1 MNDFEFIE
9 HAKRQLLKNNL
20 SLQADVSEALLIGY
34 LLEEGEAKKEARKE
48 IEELI
53 AINTSRSL
61 FSRKPSFYVPPLSN
75 GEIRI
80 GRVVQGMRE
89 GSDYCINA
97 ADLQHLGIFAA
108 TYSGKT
114 TLLATI
120 LTQLDKLKQPIK
132 WLAFDFKRDLRS
144 LSRNYNVKV
153 LRWNWLKINPLQPPP
168 NVPLVQWMT
177 FIADIMAHVFGWFHA
192 SENYLLQFMQRAYD
206 AKPDGY
212 PTFRTLRDLILT
224 NEEASRRVS
233 EYRDVCLNRIESMLL
248 VMGDVLDTETSF
260 PIHGLLNENV
270 VIELDGMRRDEANY
284 LVEYFLAYI
293 FCYRLANGERG
304 EISHLNVFDEASR
317 YFFKGRQFRETTTE
331 LGISFLDTVPQIIR
345 DYKEG
350 LLCAAQE
357 PSLISHSLMSNLR
370 TKIVGYLSE
379 GQDIDAIC
387 DSLNFD
393 DEDRQELG
401 KLGERGYWIVKRAG
415 EEPLVVRTDDFPIAK
430 DMTDDELQK
439 RMDGFIQHLT
449 ELSKQ
454 TAPVVRHKK
463 IIEEPKIVA
472 PEISADAW
480 NVLVNVSE
488 HPFFGIRSRC
498 KSMQLS
504 ARRIEKAVQELGLK
518 QLAAPVEVPLGNF
531 RPVKFLMP
539 TTTALNLLANVG
551 HNTSLWKKIGNTGFE
566 HSLFQILIAFSF
578 RNRGLR
584 TTIEKT
590 LPSGRRVDVY
600 VESRERIGIEIELT
614 TTNIEEKIRGI
625 DSLDRLIVLVK
636 DEKVFHDF
644 VAFLRNAPNEKVRI
658 ARVNEFLRENSIR
671 NSHGTG
677 GINPFSADQ
686 TRPDAPVE

>member
-1 MNDFEFIE
+1 MNDLEFVE
-9 HAKRQLLKNNL
+9 YAKRQLLRNNL
-20 SLQADVSEALLIGY
+20 SLPADVSEALLLGY

-48 IEELI
+48 IDELI

-61 FSRKPSFYVPPLSN
+61 FSRKPSFYVPPLAN
-75 GEIRI
+75 GAIRI
-80 GRVVQGMRE
+80 GRVVQGERE

-120 LTQLDKLKQPIK
+120 LTQLERLQQPIT

-144 LSRNYNVKV
+144 LSRNYDVKV

-206 AKPDGY
+206 AKPDSY
-212 PTFRTLRDLILT
+212 PTFRALRDLILT
-224 NEEASRRVS
+224 NEEVASRRVS

-260 PIHGLLNENV
+260 PIHELLNENV
-270 VIELDGMRRDEANY
+270 VIELDGLRRDEANF

-293 FCYRLANGERG
+293 FCYRLTNGERG

-387 DSLNFD
+387 DSLNLD

-430 DMTDDELQK
+430 DMTDEELQE

-454 TAPVVRHKK
+454 AAPVVRH
-463 IIEEPKIVA
+463 
-472 PEISADAW
+472 
-480 NVLVNVSE
+480 
-488 HPFFGIRSRC
+488 
-498 KSMQLS
+498 
-504 ARRIEKAVQELGLK
+504 
-518 QLAAPVEVPLGNF
+518 
-531 RPVKFLMP
+531 
-539 TTTALNLLANVG
+539 
-551 HNTSLWKKIGNTGFE
+551 
-566 HSLFQILIAFSF
+566 
-578 RNRGLR
+578 
-584 TTIEKT
+584 
-590 LPSGRRVDVY
+590 
-600 VESRERIGIEIELT
+600 
-614 TTNIEEKIRGI
+614 EKISRGAE
-625 DSLDRLIVLVK
+625 DCC
-636 DEKVFHDF
+636 
-644 VAFLRNAPNEKVRI
+644 A
-658 ARVNEFLRENSIR
+658 
-671 NSHGTG
+671 
-677 GINPFSADQ
+677 
-686 TRPDAPVE
+686 